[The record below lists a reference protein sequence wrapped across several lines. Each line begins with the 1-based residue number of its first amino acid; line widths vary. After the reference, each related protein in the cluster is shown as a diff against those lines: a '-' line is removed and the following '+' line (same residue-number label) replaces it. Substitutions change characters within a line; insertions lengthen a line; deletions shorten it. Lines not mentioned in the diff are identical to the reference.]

1 MAPANRIT
9 LGDDRPDLV
18 VTEANVLVIV
28 HAIVSRLSG
37 EKDPHS
43 EEDECYDGQRER
55 EPLVREDDAC
65 DKKSCSGRMQ
75 YCSSIHIANE
85 RSAYKGTSLDHIAD
99 RLFANVRRARR
110 RRKE

>member
-9 LGDDRPDLV
+9 PGDDRPDLV

-37 EKDPHS
+37 QKDPHS
-43 EEDECYDGQRER
+43 EEDERCDGQRER

-65 DKKSCSGRMQ
+65 DEKSCSARMQ
-75 YCSSIHIANE
+75 YCSPIHGINK
-85 RSAYKGTSLDHIAD
+85 RLAYEDTPLDHIAD
-99 RLFANVRRARR
+99 RLFANVRRARK
-110 RRKE
+110 RRK

>member
-9 LGDDRPDLV
+9 PGDDRPDLV

-43 EEDECYDGQRER
+43 EEDERCDGQRER

-65 DKKSCSGRMQ
+65 DEKSCSGRMQ
-75 YCSSIHIANE
+75 YCSPIHVINK
-85 RSAYKGTSLDHIAD
+85 RSAYEDAPLDHIAD
-99 RLFANVRRARR
+99 RLFDNVRRARK
-110 RRKE
+110 RRK